1 MPDFLPLDQGADAP
15 VAERAGKP
23 ARGAKSSST
32 RGASANGL
40 AKKRGSARAELKY
53 GGALT
58 SALAQAL
65 ALEPQKETKD
75 QLAESVL
82 ADVIAA
88 ITAFPGVKLK
98 KLWPLLKELGAE
110 NDGATFRRALVR
122 ALQQEAE
129 RQPVIALSLQSRA
142 SRVSASTQ
150 QSAKPGVAAAT
161 QPVEPTA
168 ASGTSAIE
176 QELRGLRAPGF

>member
-1 MPDFLPLDQGADAP
+1 MPDLLSTDNVANDLVVQGS
-15 VAERAGKP
+15 GKP
-23 ARGAKSSST
+23 ARAVKSSKG
-32 RGASANGL
+32 GASSTGSAN
-40 AKKRGSARAELKY
+40 KRGGGQAELKY

-65 ALEPQKETKD
+65 ALEPQKKTKD

-122 ALQQEAE
+122 ALKEEAE
-129 RQPVIALSLQSRA
+129 RQPVIALSLQTRA
-142 SRVSASTQ
+142 PRIDEATRK
-150 QSAKPGVAAAT
+150 SAKPDAAAAK
-161 QPVEPTA
+161 QPVEPA
-168 ASGTSAIE
+168 ATSGTPTIE

>member
-1 MPDFLPLDQGADAP
+1 MPDLLSTDNVADVP
-15 VAERAGKP
+15 VAQDASKP
-23 ARGAKSSST
+23 ARAVKALKG
-32 RGASANGL
+32 GASATGT
-40 AKKRGSARAELKY
+40 ARKRGSSQAELKY

-65 ALEPQKETKD
+65 ALEPQKKTKD

-110 NDGATFRRALVR
+110 NDGATFKRALVR
-122 ALQQEAE
+122 ALKEEAE
-129 RQPVIALSLQSRA
+129 RQPVIALSLQTRA
-142 SRVSASTQ
+142 SRVDEATRK
-150 QSAKPGVAAAT
+150 SAKPDVAAAK
-161 QPVEPTA
+161 QPVEPA
-168 ASGTSAIE
+168 SVSGTSTIE
-176 QELRGLRAPGF
+176 QELRNLRAPGF